1 MMAGK
6 KKIKITETILRD
18 AHQSLL
24 ATRMSTEDMLPIAEK
39 LDKVGYHSVE
49 MWGGA
54 TFDSAMR
61 YLNEDPWERIRKLKE
76 KMTNTKFQMLLRG
89 QNIVGYKHYPDDAVK
104 EFVRLSIKN
113 GIDIFRIFDA
123 LNDVRNMQASID
135 ATKEY
140 GGHAQATVV
149 YTTSPVHDIN
159 HYIET
164 AKELQAAGADSICL
178 KDMAGLLRPYEATE
192 LIGALKKELDIPIQ
206 LHTHYTSGLG
216 SMTYLKAVEAGVDVI
231 DTALSTLALG
241 TSQPATETMIATFEG
256 TDYDTGLDLEYV
268 SEINRY
274 FKDVRDKL
282 KENMAPKD
290 VDPEVLIY
298 QVPGGMLSNMRN
310 QMKKMNML
318 DRLEETLLEVPK
330 VRKDLGYPPL
340 VTPMSQI
347 VGTQAVFNVAT
358 GERYKVVSKEVKN
371 YLKGYY
377 GKAPGEIDPDFRAKI
392 IGENAEIIDYRP
404 ADDLEPIIE
413 KAKAEL
419 KEKGYY
425 RREED
430 VLSYIL
436 FPPVAEKFFENRK

>member
-1 MMAGK
+1 MAGK

>member
-1 MMAGK
+1 MTAK
-6 KKIKITETILRD
+6 KKLGITETIFRD

-24 ATRMSTEDMLPIAEK
+24 ATRMSTDDMLPIAEK
-39 LDKVGYHSVE
+39 VDKAGYHSVE

-61 YLNEDPWERIRKLKE
+61 YLNEDPWERLKKLKE
-76 KMTNTKFQMLLRG
+76 KMPNTPFQMLLRG
-89 QNIVGYKHYPDDAVK
+89 QNIVGYKHYPDDSVK
-104 EFVRLSIKN
+104 EFVRLAIKN

-123 LNDVRNMQASID
+123 LNDVRNMQVAIE
-135 ATKEY
+135 ATNEY

-149 YTTSPVHDIN
+149 YTTSPVHDIE

-164 AKELQAAGADSICL
+164 AKELKKVGADSICL
-178 KDMAGLLRPYEATE
+178 KDMAGLLKPYEATE
-192 LIGALKKELDIPIQ
+192 LIGSLKEAVDIPIQ
-206 LHTHYTSGLG
+206 LHTHYTSGLA

-241 TSQPATETMIATFEG
+241 TSQPATETMVATFAG
-256 TDYDTGLDLEYV
+256 TDYDTGIDMEYV
-268 SEINRY
+268 SELNRY
-274 FKDVRDKL
+274 FKDIRDKL

-298 QVPGGMLSNMRN
+298 QVPGGMLSNMRS

-330 VRKDLGYPPL
+330 VREDLGYPPL

-358 GERYKVVSKEVKN
+358 GERYKVVSKEVKK
-371 YLKGYY
+371 YLQGGY
-377 GKAPGEIDPDFRAKI
+377 GKAPGKIDDDFREKI
-392 IGENAEIIDYRP
+392 IGKGAEVITHRP
-404 ADDLEPIIE
+404 ADDLEPIME
-413 KAKAEL
+413 KATKEV

-425 RREED
+425 TKEED
-430 VLSYIL
+430 VLSYII
-436 FPPVAEKFFENRK
+436 FPAVAEEFFKNRG